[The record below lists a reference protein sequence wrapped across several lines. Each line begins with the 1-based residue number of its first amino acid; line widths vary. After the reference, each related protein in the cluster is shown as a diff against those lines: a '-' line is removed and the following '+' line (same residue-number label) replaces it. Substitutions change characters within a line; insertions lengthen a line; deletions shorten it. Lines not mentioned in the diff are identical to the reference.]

1 MTAQHVDPS
10 IELREQLELCRQTIA
25 EQADVIRAA
34 GFVVGDLVREAE
46 KLRQAME
53 HERAMFKSARR
64 DLVAINGGLRIQ
76 NSNLRIRL
84 SDAKAVSHRRFL
96 RLKWKEKIHEE
107 ARQKWQA
114 QVQAGLRLDGPGARS
129 GNSGFGGPVYP

>member
-46 KLRQAME
+46 KLRQAIE
-53 HERAMFKSARR
+53 RERAMFKSARR

-84 SDAKAVSHRRFL
+84 SDAKAVSHRRQL
-96 RLKWKEKIHEE
+96 RLKWKEKAYEK
-107 ARQKWQA
+107 ARQNWQTEGK
-114 QVQAGLRLDGPGARS
+114 AGLRLDGPGPGS
-129 GNSGFGGPVYP
+129 GNRSAGGPVYP